1 MLDYTLNK
9 SMFILNKSMYGINIG
24 KIQDSSDVY

>member
-1 MLDYTLNK
+1 MLDDTVNK
-9 SMFILNKSMYGINIG
+9 SMFSLNKSMYGINID